1 MAKGNLFLGMGR
13 GSVGDV
19 TFYRADGQQLSRA
32 RNRKPRNPKSNAQL
46 IQRAI
51 SATIVQAY
59 KAGSIIFDHSFEGK
73 SVPAG
78 SQRAF
83 LSTNMRKL
91 REQVLR
97 EMNLEASSQLASV
110 VSPRAVYPVP
120 NAYRISEG
128 SLIQN
133 LFVQGFD
140 DDQNPAAVPV
150 QATEGETISAYLTRL
165 NVVPGEI
172 FTVVS
177 LGVLTSEDNRNSLL
191 SPQCTFGF
199 MRLTVK
205 ETAATSTK
213 TMATAT
219 YQDIFDIDSAG
230 AVLPTARLFSEGI
243 FISDLDRCDGDL
255 VGIEW
260 LLPVN
265 GVDAWR
271 GDPDQVVAGAY
282 ARVCHG
288 SRPCVFRLRA
298 GRRHPLRRVGLQAPS
313 RSWLAVGVPRAG
325 CVPRRRPCGIPC
337 LCANFAVADRSAR
350 ICGGRSCSRPHRG

>member
-91 REQVLR
+91 REQILSQI
-97 EMNLEASSQLASV
+97 ELAATSSSASV

-133 LFVQGFD
+133 LFQKDED
-140 DDQNPAAVPV
+140 DNNHIVVCPV
-150 QATEGETISAYLTRL
+150 QPASASETIAQYLSRL
-165 NVVPGEI
+165 NVNAGEI

-177 LGVLTSEDNRNSLL
+177 FGVVGQTGRTSLL
-191 SPQCTFGF
+191 SSQCTFGF

-205 ETAATSTK
+205 QTALSLTTLFSEAT
-213 TMATAT
+213 M
-219 YQDIFDIDSAG
+219 QEIFDIDSAG
-230 AVLPTARLFSEGI
+230 AVLPSDRKFQDGI
-243 FISDLDRCDGDL
+243 GIQDLDIAGSSFGGIGVIRSNENSGLRSSSDLWLPDDL
-255 VGIEW
+255 GSIDW
-260 LLPVN
+260 
-265 GVDAWR
+265 GV
-271 GDPDQVVAGAY
+271 
-282 ARVCHG
+282 
-288 SRPCVFRLRA
+288 
-298 GRRHPLRRVGLQAPS
+298 APS
-313 RSWLAVGVPRAG
+313 NLLSAWSQDSGAVDSEL
-325 CVPRRRPCGIPC
+325 I
-337 LCANFAVADRSAR
+337 LE
-350 ICGGRSCSRPHRG
+350 GGQI

>member
-51 SATIVQAY
+51 SATVVQAY

-91 REQVLR
+91 REQVLSQIDSAAN
-97 EMNLEASSQLASV
+97 ESSASV
-110 VSPRAVYPVP
+110 VSPRSVYPVP

-133 LFVQGFD
+133 VFEQGVD
-140 DDQNPAAVPV
+140 DSDRLIAVPV
-150 QATEGETISAYLTRL
+150 AALEGETVSAYLTRL
-165 NVVPGEI
+165 NVTPGEI
-172 FTVVS
+172 FTIVT
-177 LGVLTSEDNRNSLL
+177 LGIIRTGVGRNDLI

-205 ETAATSTK
+205 AAAATLAK
-213 TMATAT
+213 TFATAT
-219 YQDIFDIDSAG
+219 FQDVFEIDSAG
-230 AVLPTARLFSEGI
+230 AVLPSDRLLTAGVAIADIDMTGTYDGGI
-243 FISDLDRCDGDL
+243 GVIRSNENSGLRSTSDMWLPYLDDAYKA
-255 VGIEW
+255 IW
-260 LLPVN
+260 
-265 GVDAWR
+265 GV
-271 GDPDQVVAGAY
+271 
-282 ARVCHG
+282 
-288 SRPCVFRLRA
+288 
-298 GRRHPLRRVGLQAPS
+298 APS
-313 RSWLAVGVPRAG
+313 NLLAAWSQDSGQVDSEL
-325 CVPRRRPCGIPC
+325 I
-337 LCANFAVADRSAR
+337 LE
-350 ICGGRSCSRPHRG
+350 GGAI

>member
-83 LSTNMRKL
+83 LSVNMRKL
-91 REQVLR
+91 REQVLS
-97 EMNLEASSQLASV
+97 EIDKQANAALSSV

-128 SLIQN
+128 SLVQN
-133 LFVQGFD
+133 LFRQGNSD
-140 DDQNPAAVPV
+140 NDSPSAVPV
-150 QATEGETISAYLTRL
+150 NALQGETISAYLSRL
-165 NVVPGEI
+165 NIQPGEI

-177 LGVLTSEDNRNSLL
+177 LGVVSASNARGSLI

-199 MRLTVK
+199 MRFTVK
-205 ETAATSTK
+205 EAAATST
-213 TMATAT
+213 TSMTTAT
-219 YQDIFDIDSAG
+219 FQDIFDIDSSG
-230 AVLPTARLFSEGI
+230 AVLPSTRLFSEGI
-243 FISDLDRCDGDL
+243 NIDDLDIAGSSDGGIGVIRSNENSGLRSTSDLWIPDGSDSSPR
-255 VGIEW
+255 W
-260 LLPVN
+260 
-265 GVDAWR
+265 GV
-271 GDPDQVVAGAY
+271 
-282 ARVCHG
+282 
-288 SRPCVFRLRA
+288 
-298 GRRHPLRRVGLQAPS
+298 APS
-313 RSWLAVGVPRAG
+313 NLLAAWSQDSGSVDSEL
-325 CVPRRRPCGIPC
+325 I
-337 LCANFAVADRSAR
+337 LE
-350 ICGGRSCSRPHRG
+350 GGDI

>member
-78 SQRAF
+78 SQRQF
-83 LSTNMRKL
+83 LSVNMRKL
-91 REQVLR
+91 REQVLSD
-97 EMNLEASSQLASV
+97 MNLQTEEQLASV
-110 VSPRAVYPVP
+110 VSPRSVYPVP

-133 LFVQGFD
+133 LFVKGFD
-140 DDQNPAAVPV
+140 DNDYPKADMVEALQD
-150 QATEGETISAYLTRL
+150 ETISAYLTRL

-172 FTVVS
+172 FTIVS
-177 LGVLTSEDNRNSLL
+177 LGVASGSVARTDLI

-205 ETAATSTK
+205 VGAATSTK
-213 TMATAT
+213 SMATANF
-219 YQDIFDIDSAG
+219 QDIFDIDSAG
-230 AVLPTARLFSEGI
+230 AVLPTTRLVSEGI
-243 FISDLDRCDGDL
+243 FISDLDIAGSEKGSIGVIRSNENSGLRSTSDM
-255 VGIEW
+255 W
-260 LLPVN
+260 LPDSDAQGPTWGVLPSN
-265 GVDAWR
+265 LLAAWSQDSGAVD
-271 GDPDQVVAGAY
+271 
-282 ARVCHG
+282 
-288 SRPCVFRLRA
+288 SELI
-298 GRRHPLRRVGLQAPS
+298 LE
-313 RSWLAVGVPRAG
+313 
-325 CVPRRRPCGIPC
+325 
-337 LCANFAVADRSAR
+337 
-350 ICGGRSCSRPHRG
+350 GGQI

>member
-97 EMNLEASSQLASV
+97 EMNLDAGLQLSSV

-133 LFVQGFD
+133 LFVQGLD
-140 DDQNPAAVPV
+140 ENDNLAAIPV
-150 QATEGETISAYLTRL
+150 SALQGETISAYLTRL
-165 NVVPGEI
+165 NIVPGEI

-177 LGVLTSEDNRNSLL
+177 FGVIPDNVGRSSLV

-205 ETAATSTK
+205 QAAATSTK

-230 AVLPTARLFSEGI
+230 AVLPTERLFTQGI
-243 FISDLDRCDGDL
+243 YISDLDIAGSSAGSIGVIRSNENSGLRSSSDM
-255 VGIEW
+255 W
-260 LLPVN
+260 LLSADDGGSTW
-265 GVDAWR
+265 GVRPSNLLAAWSQ
-271 GDPDQVVAGAY
+271 DSGA
-282 ARVCHG
+282 VD
-288 SRPCVFRLRA
+288 SELI
-298 GRRHPLRRVGLQAPS
+298 LE
-313 RSWLAVGVPRAG
+313 
-325 CVPRRRPCGIPC
+325 
-337 LCANFAVADRSAR
+337 
-350 ICGGRSCSRPHRG
+350 GGAI

>member
-59 KAGSIIFDHSFEGK
+59 KAGSVIFDHSFEGK

-83 LSTNMRKL
+83 LSTNMRKIREQIL
-91 REQVLR
+91 REV
-97 EMNLEASSQLASV
+97 NLQPANQYSSV
-110 VSPRAVYPVP
+110 VSPRSVYPVP

-133 LFVQGFD
+133 VFVQGSTMSGAI
-140 DDQNPAAVPV
+140 AAVPV
-150 QATEGETISAYLTRL
+150 DAIEGESIAAYLTRL
-165 NVVPGEI
+165 NVTPGEI

-177 LGVLTSEDNRNSLL
+177 FGVVTDSGNRESLI

-205 ETAATSTK
+205 ADAATSTK
-213 TMATAT
+213 TIATAT
-219 YQDIFDIDSAG
+219 FQDIFEIDSAG
-230 AVLPTARLFSEGI
+230 AVLPTERLFTQGI
-243 FISDLDRCDGDL
+243 AIADLDITGTDFGGIGVIRSNENSGLRSSSDLWVPDGGDNSP
-255 VGIEW
+255 VWGVRPSN
-260 LLPVN
+260 LLAAWSQDS
-265 GVDAWR
+265 GSVD
-271 GDPDQVVAGAY
+271 
-282 ARVCHG
+282 
-288 SRPCVFRLRA
+288 SELI
-298 GRRHPLRRVGLQAPS
+298 LE
-313 RSWLAVGVPRAG
+313 
-325 CVPRRRPCGIPC
+325 
-337 LCANFAVADRSAR
+337 
-350 ICGGRSCSRPHRG
+350 GGKI

>member
-1 MAKGNLFLGMGR
+1 MGMGR

-59 KAGSIIFDHSFEGK
+59 KAGSVIFDHSFEGK
-73 SVPAG
+73 SVPGG

-91 REQVLR
+91 REQILAQI
-97 EMNLEASSQLASV
+97 NLTAEQTDASI

-133 LFVQGFD
+133 LFVAGEGD
-140 DDQNPAAVPV
+140 ENEVKAIPVAAL
-150 QATEGETISAYLTRL
+150 EGETVSAYLTRL
-165 NVVPGEI
+165 NITPGEI

-177 LGVLTSEDNRNSLL
+177 FGVVGETNRSSLASL
-191 SPQCTFGF
+191 QCTFGF

-205 ETAATSTK
+205 EAAATLAK
-213 TMATAT
+213 TVAQATM
-219 YQDIFDIDSAG
+219 QEIFDIDSAG
-230 AVLPTARLFSEGI
+230 AVLPTDRLFTAGLSI
-243 FISDLDRCDGDL
+243 ADLDITGTDRGSIGVIRSNENSGLRSSSDM
-255 VGIEW
+255 W
-260 LLPVN
+260 LPLDKESIDWGVMPSN
-265 GVDAWR
+265 LLASWSQDSGGVD
-271 GDPDQVVAGAY
+271 
-282 ARVCHG
+282 
-288 SRPCVFRLRA
+288 SELI
-298 GRRHPLRRVGLQAPS
+298 LE
-313 RSWLAVGVPRAG
+313 
-325 CVPRRRPCGIPC
+325 
-337 LCANFAVADRSAR
+337 
-350 ICGGRSCSRPHRG
+350 GGQI

>member
-19 TFYRADGQQLSRA
+19 TFYRADGQQLARA
-32 RNRKPRNPKSNAQL
+32 RNRKPRNPKSNAQQ

-83 LSTNMRKL
+83 LSTNMRKIREQIL
-91 REQVLR
+91 REI
-97 EMNLEASSQLASV
+97 NLEAGSQLASV

-140 DDQNPAAVPV
+140 ENQNPAAVPV
-150 QATEGETISAYLTRL
+150 QATEGETISAYLARL

-177 LGVLTSEDNRNSLL
+177 LGVLTSEDNRNSLI

-205 ETAATSTK
+205 EAAATSTK
-213 TMATAT
+213 TVATAT

-230 AVLPTARLFSEGI
+230 AVLSTDRLFTQGI
-243 FISDLDRCDGDL
+243 YISDLDIAGSAAGGIGVIRSNENSGLRSSSDMWIPNGDESSATWG
-255 VGIEW
+255 VRPGN
-260 LLPVN
+260 LLAAWSQDS
-265 GVDAWR
+265 GSVDSELILE
-271 GDPDQVVAGAY
+271 GGA
-282 ARVCHG
+282 
-288 SRPCVFRLRA
+288 
-298 GRRHPLRRVGLQAPS
+298 
-313 RSWLAVGVPRAG
+313 
-325 CVPRRRPCGIPC
+325 I
-337 LCANFAVADRSAR
+337 
-350 ICGGRSCSRPHRG
+350 

>member
-32 RNRKPRNPKSNAQL
+32 RNRKPRNPKTNAQL

-51 SATIVQAY
+51 SATVVQAY
-59 KAGSIIFDHSFEGK
+59 KAGSVIFDHSFEGK

-91 REQVLR
+91 REQILS
-97 EMNLEASSQLASV
+97 EMNLQPASQLSSV

-133 LFVQGFD
+133 VFVQGVTESD
-140 DDQNPAAVPV
+140 AVAAVPV
-150 QATEGETISAYLTRL
+150 AALAGETIAAYLTRL
-165 NVVPGEI
+165 NVTPGEI

-177 LGVLTSEDNRNSLL
+177 FGVVIDSGGRASLI

-205 ETAATSTK
+205 EAAAASTK
-213 TMATAT
+213 TMTTAT
-219 YQDIFDIDSAG
+219 FQDIFDIDSAG
-230 AVLPTARLFSEGI
+230 AVLPNGRLFTQGI
-243 FISDLDRCDGDL
+243 AVEDLDIAGSSYGGIGVIRSNENSGLRSSSDLWVPNGDDNSPL
-255 VGIEW
+255 WGVRPSN
-260 LLPVN
+260 LLTAWSQDS
-265 GVDAWR
+265 GSVDSELILE
-271 GDPDQVVAGAY
+271 GGA
-282 ARVCHG
+282 
-288 SRPCVFRLRA
+288 
-298 GRRHPLRRVGLQAPS
+298 
-313 RSWLAVGVPRAG
+313 
-325 CVPRRRPCGIPC
+325 I
-337 LCANFAVADRSAR
+337 
-350 ICGGRSCSRPHRG
+350 

>member
-91 REQVLR
+91 REKILSQI
-97 EMNLEASSQLASV
+97 EMTPSEASASV
-110 VSPRAVYPVP
+110 VSPRSVYPVP

-133 LFVQGFD
+133 LFTVSQD
-140 DDQNPAAVPV
+140 AEDHLAVAPV
-150 QATEGETISAYLTRL
+150 STQQGETVSAYLTRL
-165 NVVPGEI
+165 GIVPGEI
-172 FTVVS
+172 FTIVS
-177 LGVLTSEDNRNSLL
+177 FGVSANDRATSLL
-191 SPQCTFGF
+191 SAQCTFGF

-205 ETAATSTK
+205 ESAATSTAVVASAK
-213 TMATAT
+213 F
-219 YQDIFDIDSAG
+219 QDIFTIDTAG
-230 AVLPTARLFSEGI
+230 ANLPSDRVFLNGI
-243 FISDLDRCDGDL
+243 TIADLDLAGSLYGSIGVIRSNENSGLRSTSDMWTPDV
-255 VGIEW
+255 VGEAINW
-260 LLPVN
+260 
-265 GVDAWR
+265 GV
-271 GDPDQVVAGAY
+271 
-282 ARVCHG
+282 
-288 SRPCVFRLRA
+288 
-298 GRRHPLRRVGLQAPS
+298 APS
-313 RSWLAVGVPRAG
+313 NLLTAWSQDSGSVDSEL
-325 CVPRRRPCGIPC
+325 I
-337 LCANFAVADRSAR
+337 LE
-350 ICGGRSCSRPHRG
+350 GGQI

>member
-91 REQVLR
+91 REQVL
-97 EMNLEASSQLASV
+97 NQITTDVDNATASV

-128 SLIQN
+128 SIIQN
-133 LFVQGFD
+133 LFVRGAGD
-140 DDQNPAAVPV
+140 NGEVRVSPV
-150 QATEGETISAYLTRL
+150 ASLNNETVKNYLTRL
-165 NVVPGEI
+165 GIVAGEI
-172 FTVVS
+172 FTIVSFGVV
-177 LGVLTSEDNRNSLL
+177 GGTGHDSLL
-191 SPQCTFGF
+191 SSQCTFGF
-199 MRLTVK
+199 MRMTVK
-205 ETAATSTK
+205 ESAINLSK
-213 TMATAT
+213 TIPEALMT
-219 YQDIFDIDSAG
+219 DIFEIDSSG
-230 AVLPTARLFSEGI
+230 AVLPSDTLFEDGVG
-243 FISDLDRCDGDL
+243 ISDLD
-255 VGIEW
+255 I
-260 LLPVN
+260 
-265 GVDAWR
+265 
-271 GDPDQVVAGAY
+271 AGA
-282 ARVCHG
+282 ANG
-288 SRPCVFRLRA
+288 SIGVIRSIENSGLRSSSDMWLPELTTSIDW
-298 GRRHPLRRVGLQAPS
+298 GVAPANL
-313 RSWLAVGVPRAG
+313 LAAWSQDSGSVDSEL
-325 CVPRRRPCGIPC
+325 I
-337 LCANFAVADRSAR
+337 LE
-350 ICGGRSCSRPHRG
+350 GGQF

>member
-32 RNRKPRNPKSNAQL
+32 RNRKPRNPKTNAQL

-59 KAGSIIFDHSFEGK
+59 KAGSVIFDHSFEGK

-91 REQVLR
+91 REQIL
-97 EMNLEASSQLASV
+97 SQIELTPSGSTASV

-133 LFVQGFD
+133 VFQKDEDSNENIIVC
-140 DDQNPAAVPV
+140 PV
-150 QATEGETISAYLTRL
+150 QPASVSETIAEYLARL
-165 NVVPGEI
+165 NVTAGEI
-172 FTVVS
+172 FTIVS
-177 LGVLTSEDNRNSLL
+177 FGVIGQTSRSSLL
-191 SPQCTFGF
+191 SSQCTFGF

-205 ETAATSTK
+205 QAALSLTK
-213 TMATAT
+213 TFAEATM
-219 YQDIFDIDSAG
+219 QEIFDIDSAG
-230 AVLPTARLFSEGI
+230 AVLPANRRFQDGVGI
-243 FISDLDRCDGDL
+243 VDLD
-255 VGIEW
+255 I
-260 LLPVN
+260 
-265 GVDAWR
+265 
-271 GDPDQVVAGAY
+271 AGAT
-282 ARVCHG
+282 AGGIGVIRSNENSG
-288 SRPCVFRLRA
+288 LRSSSDMWLSDNLTKIDW
-298 GRRHPLRRVGLQAPS
+298 GVAPANLLT
-313 RSWLAVGVPRAG
+313 SWSQDSGAVDSEL
-325 CVPRRRPCGIPC
+325 I
-337 LCANFAVADRSAR
+337 LE
-350 ICGGRSCSRPHRG
+350 GGQI

>member
-97 EMNLEASSQLASV
+97 EMNLLPGSQLSSV

-133 LFVQGFD
+133 LFVQGWD
-140 DDQNPAAVPV
+140 DNDYPAAVPV
-150 QATEGETISAYLTRL
+150 AAVEGETISAYLTRL
-165 NVVPGEI
+165 NIVPGEI
-172 FTVVS
+172 FTIVS
-177 LGVLTSEDNRNSLL
+177 FGVMSSGGNRDSLT

-205 ETAATSTK
+205 EAAATST
-213 TMATAT
+213 TAMTAAT

-230 AVLPTARLFSEGI
+230 AVLPTTRLFTQGI
-243 FISDLDRCDGDL
+243 YISDLDIAGSSNG
-255 VGIEW
+255 GIGVIRSNENSGLRSSSDMW
-260 LLPVN
+260 IPNGADAQPAWGVSPRNLLTAWSQDS
-265 GVDAWR
+265 GAVD
-271 GDPDQVVAGAY
+271 
-282 ARVCHG
+282 
-288 SRPCVFRLRA
+288 SELI
-298 GRRHPLRRVGLQAPS
+298 LE
-313 RSWLAVGVPRAG
+313 
-325 CVPRRRPCGIPC
+325 
-337 LCANFAVADRSAR
+337 
-350 ICGGRSCSRPHRG
+350 GGQI

>member
-97 EMNLEASSQLASV
+97 EMNLGEGQQLSSV

-133 LFVQGFD
+133 LFAQGLD
-140 DDQNPAAVPV
+140 ASEKIAAVPV
-150 QATEGETISAYLTRL
+150 AALQGETISAYLTRL
-165 NVVPGEI
+165 NIVPGEI

-177 LGVLTSEDNRNSLL
+177 FGVISDASGRLSLI

-205 ETAATSTK
+205 EAAATSTT
-213 TMATAT
+213 TMAAAT
-219 YQDIFDIDSAG
+219 FQDIFDIDSAG
-230 AVLPTARLFSEGI
+230 AVLPSGRLFTQGI
-243 FISDLDRCDGDL
+243 AIADLDIAGSEIG
-255 VGIEW
+255 GIGVIRSNENSGLRSTSDMW
-260 LLPVN
+260 LLSAEEGGSEW
-265 GVDAWR
+265 GVSPANLLTAWSQDS
-271 GDPDQVVAGAY
+271 GSVDSELILEGGA
-282 ARVCHG
+282 
-288 SRPCVFRLRA
+288 
-298 GRRHPLRRVGLQAPS
+298 
-313 RSWLAVGVPRAG
+313 
-325 CVPRRRPCGIPC
+325 I
-337 LCANFAVADRSAR
+337 
-350 ICGGRSCSRPHRG
+350 

>member
-51 SATIVQAY
+51 SATVVQAY

-97 EMNLEASSQLASV
+97 EMNLEAGSQLASV

-133 LFVQGFD
+133 LFVQSVD
-140 DDQNPAAVPV
+140 ENDNVAAVPV
-150 QATEGETISAYLTRL
+150 AAHQGETIAQYLTRL
-165 NVVPGEI
+165 NIVPGEI

-177 LGVLTSEDNRNSLL
+177 LGVITTQSGRSSLV

-205 ETAATSTK
+205 EAAATST
-213 TMATAT
+213 TSMTTAT
-219 YQDIFDIDSAG
+219 FQDIFDIDSAG
-230 AVLPTARLFSEGI
+230 AVLPTTRLFTQGI
-243 FISDLDRCDGDL
+243 YIEDLDIAGSDTGGIGVIRSNENSGLRSSSDMWIPDGTA
-255 VGIEW
+255 IMPEW
-260 LLPVN
+260 GVSPGNLLASWSQDS
-265 GVDAWR
+265 GAVDSELILE
-271 GDPDQVVAGAY
+271 GGA
-282 ARVCHG
+282 
-288 SRPCVFRLRA
+288 
-298 GRRHPLRRVGLQAPS
+298 
-313 RSWLAVGVPRAG
+313 
-325 CVPRRRPCGIPC
+325 I
-337 LCANFAVADRSAR
+337 
-350 ICGGRSCSRPHRG
+350 

>member
-1 MAKGNLFLGMGR
+1 MGMGR

-73 SVPAG
+73 SVPGG

-91 REQVLR
+91 REIILAQIALSA
-97 EMNLEASSQLASV
+97 EQTDASV

-133 LFVQGFD
+133 LFVRGEGD
-140 DDQNPAAVPV
+140 ENEVTAVPV
-150 QATEGETISAYLTRL
+150 NALAAETVSAYLTRL
-165 NVVPGEI
+165 NITPGEI

-177 LGVLTSEDNRNSLL
+177 FGVVGASSRSSLTSL
-191 SPQCTFGF
+191 QCTFGF

-205 ETAATSTK
+205 EAAATLAK
-213 TMATAT
+213 TVETAT
-219 YQDIFDIDSAG
+219 MQDIFDIDSAG
-230 AVLPTARLFSEGI
+230 AVLPSDRLFTDGLSI
-243 FISDLDRCDGDL
+243 ADLDITG
-255 VGIEW
+255 
-260 LLPVN
+260 
-265 GVDAWR
+265 
-271 GDPDQVVAGAY
+271 
-282 ARVCHG
+282 
-288 SRPCVFRLRA
+288 
-298 GRRHPLRRVGLQAPS
+298 
-313 RSWLAVGVPRAG
+313 
-325 CVPRRRPCGIPC
+325 
-337 LCANFAVADRSAR
+337 SAR
-350 ICGGRSCSRPHRG
+350 GSIGVIRSNENSGLRSSSDMWLPLDKGAIDWGVMPANLLAAWSQDSGAVDSELILEGGQI

>member
-59 KAGSIIFDHSFEGK
+59 KAGSVIFDHSFEGK

-91 REQVLR
+91 RAQVLS
-97 EMNLEASSQLASV
+97 ELETPANDASSSV

-128 SLIQN
+128 SLVQN
-133 LFVQGFD
+133 LFNVSANGD
-140 DDQNPAAVPV
+140 DHPAAAPAIAL
-150 QATEGETISAYLTRL
+150 QGETIAQYLTRL
-165 NVVPGEI
+165 NIAAGDI

-177 LGVLTSEDNRNSLL
+177 FGTPDAGNRSSLT

-205 ETAATSTK
+205 ADAITSTK
-213 TMATAT
+213 TMSTAT
-219 YQDIFDIDSAG
+219 YQDVFQIDSAG
-230 AVLPTARLFSEGI
+230 AVLPAARLMSESI
-243 FISDLDRCDGDL
+243 NISDLD
-255 VGIEW
+255 I
-260 LLPVN
+260 
-265 GVDAWR
+265 
-271 GDPDQVVAGAY
+271 AGND
-282 ARVCHG
+282 
-288 SRPCVFRLRA
+288 
-298 GRRHPLRRVGLQAPS
+298 
-313 RSWLAVGVPRAG
+313 AG
-325 CVPRRRPCGIPC
+325 CIGVIRSNENSGLRSTSDMWLPDDQDLLTTWG
-337 LCANFAVADRSAR
+337 VAPINLLAAWSEDSGSVDSEL
-350 ICGGRSCSRPHRG
+350 ILEGGQI